1 MVEQFIDVRMA
12 SISIDEIANEQ
23 VNDTIG
29 ESSFLGGLSGD
40 ATVATISGFKLVK
53 SLIAGDLV
61 LSQDNGYVPIKTIT
75 KIASTQYQ
83 NCAQLVVIGQG
94 SLGVDFPVEDLIVA
108 SEQLILVPSDIA
120 GSDMFVR
127 AGDLVRNSTGVR
139 FISSTLNTYILNC
152 DGHEAIL
159 VNGHWMGTGY
169 SSQSYT
175 MMTLDVH
182 QAQLI
187 GLEFTDVRPL
197 CRVIYVP
204 TADKGNRRMLR
215 VVR

>member
-1 MVEQFIDVRMA
+1 MVEQFIDVGMA
-12 SISIDEIANEQ
+12 SIGIDEIASEQ
-23 VNDTIG
+23 VNDASREG
-29 ESSFLGGLSGD
+29 SFLGGLSGD
-40 ATVATISGFKLVK
+40 ATVATISGFKPVK
-53 SLIAGDLV
+53 SLITGDLV

-83 NCAQLVVIGQG
+83 NCVQLVLIAQG

-108 SEQLILVPSDIA
+108 SEQLILIPSDIA
-120 GSDMFVR
+120 GSDMFAR
-127 AGDLVRNSTGVR
+127 AGDLARNTTGVR
-139 FISSTLNTYILNC
+139 FISNTANTYILNC

-169 SSQSYT
+169 TSLSYT

-197 CRVIYVP
+197 CRAIYVS
-204 TADKGNRRMLR
+204 TADKSNRRMLR
-215 VVR
+215 VVG

>member
-83 NCAQLVVIGQG
+83 NCAQLVMIGQG

-127 AGDLVRNSTGVR
+127 AGDLVRNTTGVR
-139 FISSTLNTYILNC
+139 FISSTQNT
-152 DGHEAIL
+152 
-159 VNGHWMGTGY
+159 
-169 SSQSYT
+169 
-175 MMTLDVH
+175 
-182 QAQLI
+182 
-187 GLEFTDVRPL
+187 
-197 CRVIYVP
+197 
-204 TADKGNRRMLR
+204 
-215 VVR
+215 